1 MSAVGAQRLD
11 AKVDVIYF
19 TVNRDD
25 SAAKDG
31 LQNDPSGPKDELA
44 SHVHLTQV
52 HNLITRVSGQLDRV
66 RGEQRYFRARCAPSW
81 FCLAYG
87 LSVITYP
94 DLNSPPRMLV
104 QVATAHGHQ

>member
-66 RGEQRYFRARCAPSW
+66 RGEQRYFRARCAP
-81 FCLAYG
+81 
-87 LSVITYP
+87 
-94 DLNSPPRMLV
+94 
-104 QVATAHGHQ
+104 

>member
-1 MSAVGAQRLD
+1 MSAIGAQRLD

-31 LQNDPSGPKDELA
+31 LQKDPNGPKDELA

-66 RGEQRYFRARCAPSW
+66 RGEQRYFRARCASSW
-81 FCLAYG
+81 FL
-87 LSVITYP
+87 LPSS
-94 DLNSPPRMLV
+94 LL
-104 QVATAHGHQ
+104 